1 MFSELHLDSHISW
14 LAEKL
19 LDGGS
24 GLRRWGINP
33 PQRVSFAHCSL
44 LGAGT
49 SNSRPAPMGASR
61 EYSGRP
67 KRCCDARLRVV
78 IVLLRTAPAL
88 GWRGFFYPV
97 SVWPQRREVLERQGK
112 TNGMEAPELAV
123 WIAELFDRALGWSW

>member
-1 MFSELHLDSHISW
+1 M
-14 LAEKL
+14 
-19 LDGGS
+19 
-24 GLRRWGINP
+24 
-33 PQRVSFAHCSL
+33 
-44 LGAGT
+44 
-49 SNSRPAPMGASR
+49 
-61 EYSGRP
+61 
-67 KRCCDARLRVV
+67 V